1 MRCLLIAWKC
11 LKEARPVWRPWLARH
26 VQKSETSIYW
36 SYFEPDN
43 NPDTYSTCQTKFAHG
58 LMISFS
64 GGACWYGYSVLAQE
78 GPAAS
83 DNLFYPAP
91 EPWKRSTYPPERSR
105 EPFMLCHQPDFTLH
119 SYLSPSKIVQKFLK
133 NFWTIFDGAEKC
145 GQSEPSFMTTPILVL
160 GMSGK
165 AFGAVLRLWHS
176 YTRK

>member
-1 MRCLLIAWKC
+1 M
-11 LKEARPVWRPWLARH
+11 WRPWLARH

-83 DNLFYPAP
+83 DNLFYPARNR
-91 EPWKRSTYPPERSR
+91 ENALLILQDVRGSSLCVVINLILLYTHIWVRQKSFKKISFFFWKIFEKFLNDFWRSTNTGVEYI
-105 EPFMLCHQPDFTLH
+105 HVDANT
-119 SYLSPSKIVQKFLK
+119 
-133 NFWTIFDGAEKC
+133 
-145 GQSEPSFMTTPILVL
+145 
-160 GMSGK
+160 
-165 AFGAVLRLWHS
+165 
-176 YTRK
+176 

>member
-1 MRCLLIAWKC
+1 MMHYSVD

-119 SYLSPSKIVQKFLK
+119 SYLSPSKIVQNFFKIFSK
-133 NFWTIFDGAEKC
+133 NFEKNLKK
-145 GQSEPSFMTTPILVL
+145 ILNDFWRSTNTGVEYIHVD
-160 GMSGK
+160 
-165 AFGAVLRLWHS
+165 AN
-176 YTRK
+176 T

>member
-1 MRCLLIAWKC
+1 MFDNALYFFSSSTFALSATLR

-105 EPFMLCHQPDFTLH
+105 EPFMHWHQPDFTLH
-119 SYLSPSKIVQKFLK
+119 HIWVRQKSFNFFFKNVWFFLK
-133 NFWTIFDGAEKC
+133 IFWTIFDDP
-145 GQSEPSFMTTPILVL
+145 QIRV
-160 GMSGK
+160 
-165 AFGAVLRLWHS
+165 
-176 YTRK
+176 